1 MEDSVLLTGHLNCNI
16 PFGIQQKYVQKVNYG
31 KTSRMKNNLSVVGPP
46 VPSGFPTGRG
56 ILELLDVVIL
66 KNITL
71 WLRSIESLSEL
82 DSDHR
87 LVVFKLGIDTPSG
100 PSTKTIINSK
110 KFVELIRAN
119 DSPLSDLIS
128 GIIESVGMAKEAA
141 SKFTTFIQ

>member
-1 MEDSVLLTGHLNCNI
+1 M
-16 PFGIQQKYVQKVNYG
+16 
-31 KTSRMKNNLSVVGPP
+31 
-46 VPSGFPTGRG
+46 
-56 ILELLDVVIL
+56 IL

-71 WLRSIESLSEL
+71 CLRSIESLSEL